1 MRKESDEESNEPM
14 EEEVDEESS
23 ESEYEEV
30 WSDDYEVEDA
40 SIAFLNPSQP
50 CFNKRGASYTPPGW
64 KKVRV
69 LKKRKICKQLFTITK
84 SNQ

>member
-1 MRKESDEESNEPM
+1 MSPWRKK
-14 EEEVDEESS
+14 SS

-64 KKVRV
+64 KSFKD
-69 LKKRKICKQLFTITK
+69 LQTIIYYNKKQSIIILHF
-84 SNQ
+84 SNQIE